1 MGSRG
6 FKEIVRDRKSI
17 PAFAMMG
24 VSLAWILAAPA
35 LKDGLYLLLGI

>member
-17 PAFAMMG
+17 PTFVMMG
-24 VSLAWILAAPA
+24 LGLGWMLAAPV
-35 LKDGLYLLLGI
+35 LKSSLFALLGM